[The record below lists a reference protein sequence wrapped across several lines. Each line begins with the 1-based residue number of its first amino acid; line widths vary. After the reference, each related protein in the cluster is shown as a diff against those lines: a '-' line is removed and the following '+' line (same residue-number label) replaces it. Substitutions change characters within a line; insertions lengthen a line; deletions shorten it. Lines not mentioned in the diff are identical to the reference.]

1 MLVNALRNLRTQVVI
16 EAMIDIH
23 ACVLAEKLNSVLHIC
38 EWQDLLL

>member
-23 ACVLAEKLNSVLHIC
+23 ACVLAEKINYVLHIC
-38 EWQDLLL
+38 E